1 MIQRLNL
8 LKVVKIGV
16 GALAAMLAASALGL
30 SYVTSAGII
39 TVLSIQNTKRE
50 TIFVI
55 VKRSCAFLFALII
68 AYGCFTFLGY
78 HLWVV
83 GVFLLLFA
91 AVCNL
96 CSFQDAIA
104 MDTVL
109 ITHFYTEQSMSLFWV
124 RNEALLLLIGVAAG
138 MLMNSYIPGNKKEI
152 RKDQRHVEDQM
163 REILGRMSEVLL
175 DQSKEQYDGTCFGPL
190 ELRLKESVKRAVA
203 NRDNTLLTDTS
214 YFITYMEMR
223 RDQTE
228 VLKKIYENICLL
240 DRIPS
245 QTFVISEFFQEISI
259 GFHEYN
265 NVQGLMEQLDQ
276 IQKKMK
282 EEPLPKNREEFEN
295 RAVLYRILYE
305 LEDFLALKRRFV
317 ENLTEKQIRN
327 FWKEEN
333 PNLHK

>member
-1 MIQRLNL
+1 
-8 LKVVKIGV
+8 
-16 GALAAMLAASALGL
+16 
-30 SYVTSAGII
+30 
-39 TVLSIQNTKRE
+39 
-50 TIFVI
+50 
-55 VKRSCAFLFALII
+55 
-68 AYGCFTFLGY
+68 
-78 HLWVV
+78 
-83 GVFLLLFA
+83 
-91 AVCNL
+91 
-96 CSFQDAIA
+96 